1 MSNSRRPNSAE
12 RRMAAAVKALSV
24 EPEGMREAMVM
35 GSLLLP
41 NRSLVPAADAKT
53 VGGVVGEL
61 SKANAMDR
69 DVFQYK
75 AEVPTM
81 ESSCDCREEEEAS
94 AAGTTV
100 EKRKR
105 HRRSMEGGD
114 GRGDLCP

>member
-1 MSNSRRPNSAE
+1 
-12 RRMAAAVKALSV
+12 
-24 EPEGMREAMVM
+24 
-35 GSLLLP
+35 
-41 NRSLVPAADAKT
+41 
-53 VGGVVGEL
+53 
-61 SKANAMDR
+61 MDR

-114 GRGDLCP
+114 VGD